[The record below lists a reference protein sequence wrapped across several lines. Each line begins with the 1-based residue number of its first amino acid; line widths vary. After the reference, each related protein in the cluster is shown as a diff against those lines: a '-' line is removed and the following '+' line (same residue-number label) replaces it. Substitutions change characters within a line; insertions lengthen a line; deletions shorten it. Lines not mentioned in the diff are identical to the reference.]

1 MPFLDAGDI
10 GTLVGEGIDALV
22 AYVLYRF
29 YKSSSKSAE
38 EVHVRLQSKIGFTVV
53 CMMKQC

>member
-10 GTLVGEGIDALV
+10 GTLVGVGIDALV

-29 YKSSSKSAE
+29 YTSSSKSAE
-38 EVHVRLQSKIGFTVV
+38 EVHVRLQSKIVFTVV